1 MWMMVLF
8 DLPVLTKKER
18 RDATKFR
25 NFLLDQGF
33 HMCQLSVY
41 MRFCAGKEQTQVYTR
56 RVERALPEA
65 GNVQIVYFT
74 DKQYENIVSFN
85 GPVRRPANR
94 NWRPGA
100 VHSVLRRQPP
110 FFSQATTTGAN
121 LSPSWPGDRLI
132 ISDGRSGRNR
142 NWRT

>member
-94 NWRPGA
+94 NPEQFT
-100 VHSVLRRQPP
+100 L
-110 FFSQATTTGAN
+110 F
-121 LSPSWPGDRLI
+121 
-132 ISDGRSGRNR
+132 
-142 NWRT
+142 